1 MISYVKRCWMVLHNK
16 IYLPKTFEELRWMLA
31 HPGTCIHDKINA
43 SWGKIMTELEA
54 GIECHST
61 LLQSIFMKGKYKAS

>member
-1 MISYVKRCWMVLHNK
+1 M
-16 IYLPKTFEELRWMLA
+16 RWMLA
-31 HPGTCIHDKINA
+31 HRGTCIHDKINA

-61 LLQSIFMKGKYKAS
+61 LLQSIFIKGKYKAS